1 MDELQVGLG
10 SRSYTIKI
18 APGSLS
24 SIAKEIPSVAT
35 ASRYCIVTDD
45 IVDPLYGQLLLES
58 MKREGLTCDLL
69 SFPHGEAHKN
79 LATIGRLASGAAQL
93 GLDRQSVFLALGGGV
108 TGDVTGFLASA
119 YMRGIPFIQI
129 PTTLLAQ
136 VDSSVGGKTGV
147 DIPEGKNL
155 LGSFYQPLAV
165 YIDTDVL
172 HTLPEQEYLS
182 GLAEVIKHGIIRDAK
197 FFTFLK
203 ENRAKVMSLDPEVI
217 AKIIYTNCKIKADIV
232 AEDEREADI
241 RRILNY
247 GHTIGH
253 AVEAASQFSLP
264 HGFAVAIGMTA
275 AARIAVLKSM
285 LSEKK
290 AQETIDLIKQY
301 KLPTE
306 IPKELDRKLIKSYL
320 LSDKKNVG
328 GQVFYI
334 LLTDNDGIIV
344 TDEVSESQVDT
355 VLNFA

>member
-18 APGSLS
+18 APGSLG
-24 SIAKEIPSVAT
+24 SIAKEIPSVVA
-35 ASRYCIVTDD
+35 ASRYCIVADD
-45 IVDPLYGQLLLES
+45 TVEALYGENLLAS
-58 MKREGLTCDLL
+58 MRHEGITCDML
-69 SFPHGEAHKN
+69 SFPHGEASKN
-79 LATIGRLASGAAQL
+79 LATVGRLASSAAKL
-93 GLDRQSVFLALGGGV
+93 GLDRQSAFLALGGGV
-108 TGDVTGFLASA
+108 TGDITGFLASG
-119 YMRGIPFIQI
+119 YMRGVPFIQI

-155 LGSFYQPLAV
+155 FGSFYQPLAV

-182 GLAEVIKHGIIRDAK
+182 GLAEVIKHGIIRDAE
-197 FFTFLK
+197 FYTFLK
-203 ENRAKVMSLDPEVI
+203 DNHAKVMALEPEVI
-217 AKIIYTNCKIKADIV
+217 AKIIHTNCKIKADIV
-232 AEDEREADI
+232 AEDERESNI

-275 AARIAVLKSM
+275 AARIAVLKSI
-285 LSEKK
+285 LSEEK
-290 AQETIDLIKQY
+290 AQETIELIKQY

-306 IPKELDRKLIKSYL
+306 IPKTLDRKLIKSYL
-320 LSDKKNVG
+320 LSDKKNIG
-328 GQVFYI
+328 GKIFYI
-334 LLTDNDGIIV
+334 LLTDNEGIII
-344 TDEVSESQVDT
+344 TDEVSESQVDA
-355 VLNFA
+355 VLNYA